1 MDTGIQ
7 ASAHVPYDICLNI
20 PDALYLIDPE
30 TSKIIW
36 VNPAG
41 YYDLAM
47 TEDEVLHQS
56 VLSLQRHVLTEE
68 QWKSIADV
76 IRQKKRFTF
85 IGTHIR
91 KDNTVF
97 PVEII
102 TSVINHEGR
111 ELFLSVARD
120 ISKRHLEE
128 VALAGREKHI
138 WSAINASAD
147 GVWDWNVTDN
157 SVYFSPSLKRMLGY
171 GPDEMLPLLE
181 TWKNNIHPADLPK
194 VMQALEEH
202 IKGTRE
208 RYEAVYRLKNRNDHY
223 LWVQDIG
230 CVSEQS
236 EDGAALSVTGVVRSV
251 TDRKTHELRLQELA
265 AYDELTSLRNRRECM
280 RIFDKQLEFA
290 ERSNQVLSILL
301 FDLDFFKTINDKY
314 GHLAGD
320 QVLRELAALTR
331 GHIRK
336 SDYLFRWGGEEFML
350 ICPNTEQHQARQLAE
365 KLRQAIE
372 KHRIHYQ
379 KSNLFVTA
387 SFGTATYP
395 HNALTRDALTLSA
408 DSALYIAKSKG
419 RNQVASA
426 KTKTGHTILSPQ
438 A

>member
-7 ASAHVPYDICLNI
+7 ASTYVSHDICLNI

-41 YYDLAM
+41 YCDLGM
-47 TEDEVLHQS
+47 TEEEVLHQS
-56 VLSLQRHVLTEE
+56 VLSLQRHVLNEG

-85 IGTHIR
+85 IGTHTR
-91 KDNTVF
+91 KDNTIF
-97 PVEII
+97 PVEVI
-102 TSVINHEGR
+102 TSVIEHQGR

-120 ISKRHLEE
+120 ISKRQLEE
-128 VALAGREKHI
+128 IDLAGREKHI
-138 WSAINASAD
+138 WSAINSSSD

-171 GPDEMLPLLE
+171 GPDEMPPRLE
-181 TWKNNIHPADLPK
+181 TWKNNVHPDDLTK

-208 RYEAVYRLKNRNDHY
+208 RYEAIYRLKNRNNHY

-230 CVSEQS
+230 CVTERS
-236 EDGAALSVTGVVRSV
+236 EDGMVLSVTGIVRNI
-251 TDRKTHELRLQELA
+251 TDSKTHELRLQELA
-265 AYDELTSLRNRRECM
+265 AYDELTGVRNRRECM
-280 RIFDKQLEFA
+280 RIFDKQLEFT

-320 QVLRELAALTR
+320 QVLRELAILTR
-331 GHIRK
+331 DQIRK

-350 ICPNTEQHQARQLAE
+350 ICPNTGQQQAQQLAE

-372 KHRIHYQ
+372 QHRIAYHET
-379 KSNLFVTA
+379 SLFVTA

-395 HNALTRDALTLSA
+395 YNALTRDALTLSA

-419 RNQVASA
+419 RNQVACA
-426 KTKTGHTILSPQ
+426 KTKTGHTIL
-438 A
+438 